1 MPARVEAPQH
11 AMPDTSTP
19 ARRPRPFSPAGLAA
33 AAAGVALFVYFVERT
48 GAANIAAGA
57 GRLGWTFPAIV
68 ALGGLRL
75 AARALAWRNCLD
87 DRRRLTRRHAFCA
100 VVAGDTL
107 GNLTPLGPLAG
118 EPAKALFAVDREP
131 AARTL
136 PALAVEN
143 LFFTLSAALVV
154 AGGAIALVLRL
165 GPAHR
170 GWMAGAALAATL
182 VLLIMALHGVMWRR
196 RHPAS
201 GLLAGAARL
210 GPAANR
216 LGGWA
221 ERVRRVEHRVHDLY
235 PRAPRRLAAVAGWE
249 LGFHALAILEIHL
262 VLAFVSAVPPTLLDA
277 FVLESTNRLL
287 AAAFKV
293 VPLRIG
299 VDEAGAAAVAELLA
313 LGGGA
318 GVTLAIV
325 RKARMLVWMAA
336 GIVLLARRGLL
347 ARRRGG
353 GAAAADGPEA
363 PAPSHPAGA
372 RQPEVREAVA
382 VAADSSEEP
391 APHHHAVVVATDGPV
406 APAPR
411 RPAGARQ
418 PEVREAVAVAADS
431 SEEPAPHRHAV
442 VVATDGP
449 VAPAP
454 RRPAGARQPE
464 VREAV
469 AVAADGP
476 VAPAPRRHTVVV
488 AADSPEAPAPRG
500 PAVVVM
506 ARSPRGAR
514 APKTRLAG
522 VLTDVEDRRRLYAAF
537 LTDVVSACRTVAGT
551 TVRVAYTPD
560 GGPLGFAPVGI
571 AGGELMP
578 QRGASLGDRE
588 RGVFEDLFRS
598 GFSPVVVIGSDLPG
612 LPAARIGEAID
623 RLAAARDTAVLGPTP
638 DGGYYLLGLARPGT
652 GRAVPDLFTGIRWSS
667 ARTRADTV
675 AAAERCGL
683 QVVLLDP
690 WRDVDD
696 AADLA
701 ELRITLAGPG
711 SGRAPATASVLQDLA
726 ARNRGLASRGG
737 PPSP

>member
-1 MPARVEAPQH
+1 M
-11 AMPDTSTP
+11 
-19 ARRPRPFSPAGLAA
+19 
-33 AAAGVALFVYFVERT
+33 
-48 GAANIAAGA
+48 
-57 GRLGWTFPAIV
+57 
-68 ALGGLRL
+68 
-75 AARALAWRNCLD
+75 
-87 DRRRLTRRHAFCA
+87 
-100 VVAGDTL
+100 
-107 GNLTPLGPLAG
+107 
-118 EPAKALFAVDREP
+118 
-131 AARTL
+131 
-136 PALAVEN
+136 
-143 LFFTLSAALVV
+143 
-154 AGGAIALVLRL
+154 
-165 GPAHR
+165 
-170 GWMAGAALAATL
+170 
-182 VLLIMALHGVMWRR
+182 
-196 RHPAS
+196 
-201 GLLAGAARL
+201 
-210 GPAANR
+210 
-216 LGGWA
+216 
-221 ERVRRVEHRVHDLY
+221 HDLY

-372 RQPEVREAVA
+372 RQPKVREAVV
-382 VAADSSEEP
+382 VAADSSEAP
-391 APHHHAVVVATDGPV
+391 ALHHHAVVVATDGPE

-431 SEEPAPHRHAV
+431 PE
-442 VVATDGP
+442 AT
-449 VAPAP
+449 
-454 RRPAGARQPE
+454 
-464 VREAV
+464 
-469 AVAADGP
+469 
-476 VAPAPRRHTVVV
+476 APRRHTVVV

-711 SGRAPATASVLQDLA
+711 AGRAPATASVLQDLA

-737 PPSP
+737 PPSPSAS

>member
-11 AMPDTSTP
+11 AMPDASTP

-372 RQPEVREAVA
+372 RQPEVRETVA
-382 VAADSSEEP
+382 VAADS
-391 APHHHAVVVATDGPV
+391 
-406 APAPR
+406 
-411 RPAGARQ
+411 
-418 PEVREAVAVAADS
+418 PEA
-431 SEEPAPHRHAV
+431 PAPHRHAV

-449 VAPAP
+449 EAPAP
-454 RRPAGARQPE
+454 SRPAGARQPK

-469 AVAADGP
+469 AVAADSSE
-476 VAPAPRRHTVVV
+476 APAPHRHAVVV
-488 AADSPEAPAPRG
+488 AADGPEAPAPRG

-560 GGPLGFAPVGI
+560 GGPLGFAPAGI

-578 QRGASLGDRE
+578 QRGTSLGDRE

-612 LPAARIGEAID
+612 LPAGRIGEAID

-711 SGRAPATASVLQDLA
+711 AGRAPATASVLQDLA

>member
-11 AMPDTSTP
+11 AMPDASTP

-287 AAAFKV
+287 AAAFKI

-372 RQPEVREAVA
+372 RQPKVREAVA
-382 VAADSSEEP
+382 VAADSSEAP
-391 APHHHAVVVATDGPV
+391 APHRHAVVVATDGPE

-431 SEEPAPHRHAV
+431 PE
-442 VVATDGP
+442 AT
-449 VAPAP
+449 
-454 RRPAGARQPE
+454 
-464 VREAV
+464 
-469 AVAADGP
+469 
-476 VAPAPRRHTVVV
+476 APRRHTVVV
-488 AADSPEAPAPRG
+488 AADNPEAPAPRG

-551 TVRVAYTPD
+551 TIRVAYTPD
-560 GGPLGFAPVGI
+560 GGPLGFAPAGI

-711 SGRAPATASVLQDLA
+711 AGRAPATASVLQDLA
-726 ARNRGLASRGG
+726 ARNRGLTSRGG
-737 PPSP
+737 PPSPSAS